1 MNKHT
6 QTRTKLVFLLVPLT
20 LAVLTLACGGSAT
33 IPITLTES
41 DVNTLIQNSTVTS
54 GPDELLVNVSSV
66 DMQDGF
72 IRINGV
78 YEREDGTT
86 VSGSCDLSMEV
97 QNGMLKAEIIAVD
110 IAGVDLDDA
119 RITRI
124 NEEMT
129 EAFSQAA
136 SDTDKV
142 EFTSVT
148 ITEDKLTFAIKV
160 TPSQ

>member
-1 MNKHT
+1 MNK
-6 QTRTKLVFLLVPLT
+6 QTAPRTKLVFLLVPLT
-20 LAVLTLACGGSAT
+20 LAVLALACGGSAT
-33 IPITLTES
+33 FPITLSES
-41 DVNTLIQNSTVTS
+41 DVNNLIQNSTATS
-54 GPDELLVNVSSV
+54 GPDELLVNINSV

-72 IRINGV
+72 IRINGD
-78 YEREDGTT
+78 YEPEDGTT
-86 VSGSCDLSMEV
+86 ISGSCDLSMGV
-97 QNGMLKAEIIAVD
+97 QNGMLEAEIIAVD

-124 NEEMT
+124 NDEMT

-136 SDTDKV
+136 SDTDEV

-148 ITEDKLTFAIKV
+148 ITEDTLKFVIKV

>member
-1 MNKHT
+1 MNK
-6 QTRTKLVFLLVPLT
+6 QKLSRTKLVFLLVPLT

-33 IPITLTES
+33 IPITLSES
-41 DVNTLIQNSTVTS
+41 DVNTLIQNSTATS

-66 DMQDGF
+66 DLQDGF
-72 IRINGV
+72 IRINGD

-86 VSGSCDLSMEV
+86 VPGSCDLSIEV

-110 IAGVDLDDA
+110 IDGVDLDDA

-124 NEEMT
+124 NDEMT
-129 EAFSQAA
+129 REFAQAA
-136 SDTDKV
+136 SDTDEV

-148 ITEDKLTFAIKV
+148 ITEDTLTFVIKV

>member
-72 IRINGV
+72 IRINGD

>member
-1 MNKHT
+1 MNK
-6 QTRTKLVFLLVPLT
+6 QKPPRTKLVFLLVPLT

-41 DVNTLIQNSTVTS
+41 DVNTLLQNSTATS
-54 GPDELLVNVSSV
+54 GPDELLVNINSV
-66 DMQDGF
+66 DLQDGL
-72 IRINGV
+72 IRIHGD

-86 VSGSCDLSMEV
+86 IPGSCDLSMEV
-97 QNGMLKAEIIAVD
+97 QDGKLEAEITAVD
-110 IAGVDLDDA
+110 IAGIDLDDE

-124 NEEMT
+124 NDEMT
-129 EAFSQAA
+129 KAFSQAA
-136 SDTDKV
+136 SDTDQV

-148 ITEDKLTFAIKV
+148 ITQDTLTFVIKV

>member
-1 MNKHT
+1 MNK
-6 QTRTKLVFLLVPLT
+6 QTPPRTKLVFLLVPLT
-20 LAVLTLACGGSAT
+20 LALLALACGGSAT

-41 DVNTLIQNSTVTS
+41 DVNTLIQNSTATS
-54 GPDELLVNVSSV
+54 GPDELLVNISSV

-72 IRINGV
+72 IRINGD

-86 VSGSCDLSMEV
+86 VSGSCDLGMGV
-97 QNGMLKAEIIAVD
+97 QNGMLEAEIIAVD